1 MAQQTIGI
9 GSAAN
14 DGTGDP
20 LRTAFNKINDNF
32 TELYGTSAFGQQITL
47 SGNKVSSNVTNAN
60 LVLEASGTGAIE
72 FEGFQIRDNHI
83 EGTRSNEDIRIT
95 ANGTGN
101 IFVGAIKLNG
111 TTFSSD
117 DSTLITFAEGV
128 DVTGALTGTS
138 ASLSTTLAVTG
149 TTTLTG
155 ATTVNNTLTANSV
168 TTNAISSNGSNADI
182 SIQPSGTGDVVIS
195 ALRVNGTTLDSSDST
210 SVTIAEAVDITG
222 ALTGT
227 SGSFSTTLGVTGLT
241 TLSGGATVLGTMTAG
256 SVTTNAISSNGS
268 NADISIQPSGTGD
281 VVLSALRVNGTT
293 LDSSDST
300 AINLAENVDVTG
312 TLTTTDI
319 TTTGNIVVSGNIA
332 PATLSI
338 GDLNITADGSITSDS
353 NGDIVIDPAGTGA
366 IVLTGTVTHTGT
378 QNTTGQLNV
387 DNLRI
392 DGNTISAPSSGGIT
406 LTPQAGSTV
415 ALGGIA
421 TATEFQATLGEFT
434 TLRADKIE
442 NDTSNHALELGTQGT
457 GPVKIG
463 QTEISTTASTITG
476 LVTNGDITITP
487 QGTGAVTTANQ
498 LTLTGSFKQAI
509 HTITATDA
517 ITEAEHSGRTLLL
530 GEVGGNANVV
540 LTLPDATGSGNIY
553 HFIVSV
559 AMGGSTTYK
568 IQVAD
573 ADNTI
578 AGQIMYLDEDGTAV
592 TSFPTVAASDTI
604 TLNSG
609 TQGGLV
615 GDTLT
620 LIDIATDKYA
630 VSGQM
635 RVSAGA
641 NPATPFT
648 AAVS

>member
-312 TLTTTDI
+312 TLTTADI

-353 NGDIVIDPAGTGA
+353 NGDIVIDPAGTGE
-366 IVLTGTVTHTGT
+366 IVLTGTITHTGT
-378 QNTTGQLNV
+378 QTTTGQLNV

-421 TATEFQATLGEFT
+421 TATEFQATLAEIT
-434 TLRADKIE
+434 TVRAQRIE
-442 NDTSNHALELGTQGT
+442 NDTSNTTLEIGSQGT
-457 GPVKIG
+457 GNVKIG
-463 QTEISTTASTITG
+463 QTEFSSSASTITG
-476 LVTNGDITITP
+476 LVTNGDMTFTP
-487 QGTGAVTTANQ
+487 QGTGD
-498 LTLTGSFKQAI
+498 FKV
-509 HTITATDA
+509 DA
-517 ITEAEHSGRTLLL
+517 HINLVEQSG
-530 GEVGGNANVV
+530 
-540 LTLPDATGSGNIY
+540 DATGETDSAHIYAKADSGSAEVFVRDEAGNVTKISPHNEKGNWEYYSKNIKTGK
-553 HFIVSV
+553 IVRV
-559 AMGGSTTYK
+559 DMEELIKDIENITGKQY
-568 IQVAD
+568 I
-573 ADNTI
+573 NTH
-578 AGQIMYLDEDGTAV
+578 
-592 TSFPTVAASDTI
+592 
-604 TLNSG
+604 
-609 TQGGLV
+609 
-615 GDTLT
+615 
-620 LIDIATDKYA
+620 
-630 VSGQM
+630 
-635 RVSAGA
+635 
-641 NPATPFT
+641 
-648 AAVS
+648 

>member
-312 TLTTTDI
+312 TLTTADI

-509 HTITATDA
+509 HTFTGDDA
-517 ITEAEHSGRTLLL
+517 ITEAEHAGRTLLL
-530 GEVGGNANVV
+530 GEVGGNAQVT
-540 LTLPDATGSGNIY
+540 LTLPDATGSG
-553 HFIVSV
+553 
-559 AMGGSTTYK
+559 TTYK
-568 IQVAD
+568 FVVSVTNTSNYIIKVPD
-573 ADNTI
+573 ANNTI
-578 AGQIMYLDEDGTAV
+578 DGIITYLDLDGTAV
-592 TSFPTVAASDTI
+592 TGYGTAATSDTI
-604 TLNSG
+604 TLNG
-609 TQGGLV
+609 TTTGGLL
-615 GDTLT
+615 GDHLE
-620 LIDIATDKYA
+620 LIDIATDQWH
-630 VSGQM
+630 VRGCM
-635 RVSAGA
+635 RVPTSS
-641 NPATPFT
+641 NPATPFSAT
-648 AAVS
+648 VS

>member
-210 SVTIAEAVDITG
+210 SVTIAEADDITG

-256 SVTTNAISSNGS
+256 SVTTNAS
-268 NADISIQPSGTGD
+268 
-281 VVLSALRVNGTT
+281 
-293 LDSSDST
+293 
-300 AINLAENVDVTG
+300 AING
-312 TLTTTDI
+312 
-319 TTTGNIVVSGNIA
+319 
-332 PATLSI
+332 
-338 GDLNITADGSITSDS
+338 
-353 NGDIVIDPAGTGA
+353 
-366 IVLTGTVTHTGT
+366 
-378 QNTTGQLNV
+378 
-387 DNLRI
+387 
-392 DGNTISAPSSGGIT
+392 
-406 LTPQAGSTV
+406 
-415 ALGGIA
+415 
-421 TATEFQATLGEFT
+421 
-434 TLRADKIE
+434 
-442 NDTSNHALELGTQGT
+442 
-457 GPVKIG
+457 
-463 QTEISTTASTITG
+463 
-476 LVTNGDITITP
+476 
-487 QGTGAVTTANQ
+487 
-498 LTLTGSFKQAI
+498 
-509 HTITATDA
+509 
-517 ITEAEHSGRTLLL
+517 
-530 GEVGGNANVV
+530 
-540 LTLPDATGSGNIY
+540 
-553 HFIVSV
+553 
-559 AMGGSTTYK
+559 
-568 IQVAD
+568 
-573 ADNTI
+573 
-578 AGQIMYLDEDGTAV
+578 
-592 TSFPTVAASDTI
+592 
-604 TLNSG
+604 
-609 TQGGLV
+609 
-615 GDTLT
+615 
-620 LIDIATDKYA
+620 
-630 VSGQM
+630 
-635 RVSAGA
+635 
-641 NPATPFT
+641 
-648 AAVS
+648 

>member
-83 EGTRSNEDIRIT
+83 EGTRSNEDIRIS

-111 TTFSSD
+111 TTFSAD

-256 SVTTNAISSNGS
+256 AVTTNAISSNGS

-442 NDTSNHALELGTQGT
+442 NDTSNHALEIGTQGT

-509 HTITATDA
+509 HTFTATDA
-517 ITEAEHSGRTLLL
+517 ITEAEHAGRTLLL
-530 GEVGGNANVV
+530 GEVGGNAEVT
-540 LTLPDATGSGNIY
+540 LTLPDATGSG
-553 HFIVSV
+553 
-559 AMGGSTTYK
+559 TTYK
-568 IQVAD
+568 FVVSVTNTSNYVIKVPD
-573 ADNTI
+573 ANNTI
-578 AGQIMYLDEDGTAV
+578 DGIITYLDLDGTAV
-592 TSFPTVAASDTI
+592 TGYGTAATSDTI
-604 TLNSG
+604 TLNG
-609 TQGGLV
+609 TTTGGLL
-615 GDTLT
+615 GDHLE
-620 LIDIATDKYA
+620 LIDIATDQWH
-630 VSGQM
+630 VRGCM
-635 RVSAGA
+635 RVPTGS
-641 NPATPFT
+641 NPATPFSAT
-648 AAVS
+648 VS